1 MLSAVNL
8 NQSDNGSDC
17 KELSPKDNCLVL
29 NLPNTL
35 DDDDALD
42 QRPSPKG
49 AQNNTDIQVKRIQ
62 TTDAD

>member
-49 AQNNTDIQVKRIQ
+49 A
-62 TTDAD
+62 